1 MTHALVEENA
11 RLRAEAEKLQ
21 RERDEADERADL
33 WFGAWN
39 AHYVLARKMAKRLG
53 ITRAML
59 RRMRDEGDA
68 ARVVARRGWA
78 LCKKTQRD
86 LAEAWREL
94 DLEKEAHTY
103 ELARANR
110 ATRERDEAIA
120 RAEQAEAVARAVD
133 VLDRDPRALVKL
145 ATETQRLRIE
155 LEFLRSER
163 P

>member
-1 MTHALVEENA
+1 MVADPRGDAGEGSGAVTHALVEENA

-21 RERDEADERADL
+21 RERDEADERADF
-33 WFGAWN
+33 WFGAW
-39 AHYVLARKMAKRLG
+39 
-53 ITRAML
+53 
-59 RRMRDEGDA
+59 
-68 ARVVARRGWA
+68 
-78 LCKKTQRD
+78 
-86 LAEAWREL
+86 
-94 DLEKEAHTY
+94 
-103 ELARANR
+103 
-110 ATRERDEAIA
+110 DEAIA